1 MALSHLRRTAT
12 AAAVVTAT
20 AALVVPALYAGPA
33 SATGRA
39 STSLSIRAVHPAV
52 KPGASDTVTGAL
64 GVAGGATAAGRTVT
78 LEARPM
84 GATGFTPVGDAVA
97 RDHGGLTEQVTPDV
111 TTRYRW
117 HYAGDTDARPST
129 SGIAT
134 VRVRTPQHP
143 GHRISTSLSIRA
155 IHHVAKRDGIDVVRG
170 RLRAERVS
178 LPHRRVILVSR
189 TADATSWTFVGAHR
203 TRHLGVVAFKV
214 EPAAK
219 TSYRLVF
226 LGTPLL
232 RPARSAV
239 VRVVSRPDVSIAV
252 TPKRINRGDTATVS
266 GTVTDDGTPVADGTV
281 KLLARKAGSTH
292 GLHLVG
298 TGTTAD
304 DGTVSFTDTPAVSTV
319 YRLRLVGAA
328 GQPGAVSHTARV
340 WVRTPSSLSIRGKHT
355 ATEFVVSGNLR
366 GGGHA
371 LGHRTVTLLAQAPGS
386 ATWTE
391 VGTDTSGP
399 HGVVQFHEPQV
410 DGTGY
415 RLAYAGGPRFAP
427 SSSGTV
433 VS

>member
-20 AALVVPALYAGPA
+20 AAFVVPTLYAGPA

-52 KPGASDTVTGAL
+52 KPGNSDTLTGAL
-64 GVAGGATAAGRTVT
+64 GVAGAGTAAGRTVT
-78 LEARPM
+78 LEARPL
-84 GATGFTPVGDAVA
+84 GATSFTPVGDAVA
-97 RDHGGLTEQVTPDV
+97 REHGGISETVTPDV

-129 SGIAT
+129 SGVAT

-143 GHRISTSLSIRA
+143 AQRIPTSLSIRA
-155 IHHVAKRDGIDVVRG
+155 VHRVAKRDGVDVVRG

-189 TADATSWTFVGAHR
+189 TADATSWTFEGVHR

-214 EPAAK
+214 EPAAD
-219 TSYRLVF
+219 TAYRLVF

-232 RPARSAV
+232 QPAHSAV
-239 VRVVSRPDVSIAV
+239 VRVVSRPDVTIAA
-252 TPKRINRGDTATVS
+252 TPKRINPGDTATVS
-266 GTVTDDGTPVADGTV
+266 GTVTDDGTPVAGATV
-281 KLLARKAGSTH
+281 RLLARKAGSKH
-292 GLHLVG
+292 GGHLVG
-298 TGTTAD
+298 TGTTAA
-304 DGTVSFTDTPAVSTV
+304 DGSVSFTDNPTVSTV
-319 YRLRLVGAA
+319 YRLHLLHAA
-328 GQPGAVSHTARV
+328 GQPGAVSHATRV
-340 WVRTPSSLSIRGKHT
+340 WVRRPTSLSIRGKDT

-366 GGGHA
+366 GGGHP
-371 LGHRTVTLLAQAPGS
+371 LGHRTVTLLEQAPGS
-386 ATWTE
+386 TTWTAA
-391 VGTDTSGP
+391 GTDKTGP
-399 HGVVQFHEPQV
+399 HGVVQFHEPQAP
-410 DGTGY
+410 GTGY